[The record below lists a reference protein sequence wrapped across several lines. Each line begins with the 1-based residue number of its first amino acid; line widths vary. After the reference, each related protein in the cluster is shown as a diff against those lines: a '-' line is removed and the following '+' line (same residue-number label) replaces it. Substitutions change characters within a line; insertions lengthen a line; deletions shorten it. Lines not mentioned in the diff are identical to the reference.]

1 MFDKIFK
8 QKEPTEAQI
17 REKAQKL
24 IKEQFEKLDQCLG
37 SSVTFSSAPSPAAR
51 FAEELIRQEIE
62 KKPIQD
68 MINETIEEAVKEI
81 LDTKVSLVLSGEIN
95 HCIQQTLSDN
105 LIEELVKRIN
115 NVQVKK

>member
-24 IKEQFEKLDQCLG
+24 IKEQFEKQYSYGLG
-37 SSVTFSSAPSPAAR
+37 RSVDAPSPASR
-51 FAEELIRQEIE
+51 FAEKLIRQEIE

-81 LDTKVSLVLSGEIN
+81 LDTKVSLVLSDEIN
-95 HCIQQTLSDN
+95 YCIQQTLSDN
-105 LIEELVKRIN
+105 LIEELVKKIN